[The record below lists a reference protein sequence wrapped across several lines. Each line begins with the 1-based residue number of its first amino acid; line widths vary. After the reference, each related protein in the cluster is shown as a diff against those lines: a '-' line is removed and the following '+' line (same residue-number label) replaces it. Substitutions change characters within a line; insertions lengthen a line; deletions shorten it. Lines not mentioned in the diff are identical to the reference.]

1 MEEITQQKGQ
11 SIYKSIYNIQSEIG
25 ALEKTE
31 TNPFFTSK
39 YININGVLTAVQP
52 YLEKNKLVLLRPINI
67 SDDKI
72 KIETIIKSIEND
84 EELKTESIIPWD
96 ADPQKV
102 GSIITY
108 YRRYALISLLGLYTA
123 DQEDDDANKA
133 VNKTQQ
139 ANQETTDFL

>member
-25 ALEKTE
+25 ALERTE

-52 YLEKNKLVLLRPINI
+52 YLEKNKLVLLQPINI

>member
-52 YLEKNKLVLLRPINI
+52 YLEKNKLVLLQPINI

-133 VNKTQQ
+133 VNKTQK

>member
-52 YLEKNKLVLLRPINI
+52 YLEKNKLVLLQPINI